1 MAFEPRPGVPVRL
14 LLVEDERSIRD
25 MVGRVLLRQGYD
37 VTTAPG
43 GEEAV
48 ELVERGGLVVD
59 LLITDLI
66 MPVLNGAAV
75 AARLRQAMP
84 GLPVLFISGHTDH
97 PLLEQARAM
106 GDGFLGKPFSLGQ
119 LSAAISHAFGMPDAA
134 ADEAQA
140 SPSATEAA

>member
-1 MAFEPRPGVPVRL
+1 MVFEPRPGVPARL
-14 LLVEDERSIRD
+14 LLVEDERSIRE
-25 MVGRVLLRQGYD
+25 MVGRVLRRQGYD

-48 ELVERGGLVVD
+48 EMVEHGGLVVD

-66 MPVLNGAAV
+66 MPVLNGVAV
-75 AARLRQAMP
+75 AARVRQAMP
-84 GLPVLFISGHTDH
+84 GLPVLFISGHADH
-97 PLLEQARAM
+97 PLLEQAKTM

-119 LSAAISHAFGMPDAA
+119 LSAAISQAFGMPAAA
-134 ADEAQA
+134 ADEPQA